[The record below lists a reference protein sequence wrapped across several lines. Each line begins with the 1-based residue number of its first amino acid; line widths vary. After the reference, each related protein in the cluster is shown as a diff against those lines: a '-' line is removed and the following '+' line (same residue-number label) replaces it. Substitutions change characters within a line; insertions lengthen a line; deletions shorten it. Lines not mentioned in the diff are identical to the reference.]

1 MADVDMRA
9 ANQLRVHCRQRLG
22 WPKAPTYT
30 DLLLRACACA
40 LVDMPAVNV
49 IYTDSGLVQR
59 DTIHIG
65 VAVSSDDGLLAPVIA
80 GVDRLSL
87 RQTSAALSD
96 VAARARTGRLKP
108 ADTGDKSMVISNLGM
123 FAVDTFIAIIDQPDP
138 MILAV
143 GRVADRVVP
152 FNGAPAIRPMCTLT
166 LSVDHRALDGV
177 QGAQF
182 LERIKAHLEYPYAL
196 MGQDR

>member
-1 MADVDMRA
+1 
-9 ANQLRVHCRQRLG
+9 
-22 WPKAPTYT
+22 
-30 DLLLRACACA
+30 
-40 LVDMPAVNV
+40 
-49 IYTDSGLVQR
+49 
-59 DTIHIG
+59 
-65 VAVSSDDGLLAPVIA
+65 
-80 GVDRLSL
+80 
-87 RQTSAALSD
+87 
-96 VAARARTGRLKP
+96 
-108 ADTGDKSMVISNLGM
+108 MVISNLGM

-152 FNGAPAIRPMCTLT
+152 VNGAPAIRPMCTLT